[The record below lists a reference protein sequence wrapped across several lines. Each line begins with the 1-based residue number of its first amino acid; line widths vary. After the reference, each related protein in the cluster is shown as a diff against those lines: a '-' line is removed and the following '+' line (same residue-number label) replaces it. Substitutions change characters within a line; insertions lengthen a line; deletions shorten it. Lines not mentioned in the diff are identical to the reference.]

1 MKEVAKKLIIKDDD
15 NYNEDKLR
23 RYHLPIIKS
32 VNQLLSMIS
41 FTSEDE
47 RKFFYSNNR
56 KTFLYREITVHKRN
70 GNGLRTIEIP
80 DPKVKEIQQVLN
92 KYIFSKFRMAN
103 SCHGFVKNKSILTN
117 ALPHVGAKTLMKFD
131 IKDFFPS
138 ITLNLVVQQ
147 LRFFGYGINV
157 SKYIGYLCVNKDFCL
172 PQGAPTSPYI
182 SNLICINIDKRIE
195 GYCKKYNYKYTRYAD
210 DISISS
216 TEYISDYKYEKIKEF
231 IKKVLDDEKKLYS
244 FKLNEEKCHKFVNGQ
259 KMIVTGIVI
268 NSKATVNKSVYRELD
283 NAIRYIK
290 LFGVNNH
297 VEHLEL
303 DYDVYSYKQHLY
315 GLAYFVNMVNP
326 DKAKI
331 YLNKLNSLNFDEES
345 HGDSR
350 WQD

>member
-1 MKEVAKKLIIKDDD
+1 MKEVTKKLIIKDND

-56 KTFLYREITVHKRN
+56 KTFLYREITVPKRN

-147 LRFFGYGINV
+147 LRFFG
-157 SKYIGYLCVNKDFCL
+157 
-172 PQGAPTSPYI
+172 
-182 SNLICINIDKRIE
+182 
-195 GYCKKYNYKYTRYAD
+195 
-210 DISISS
+210 
-216 TEYISDYKYEKIKEF
+216 
-231 IKKVLDDEKKLYS
+231 
-244 FKLNEEKCHKFVNGQ
+244 
-259 KMIVTGIVI
+259 
-268 NSKATVNKSVYRELD
+268 
-283 NAIRYIK
+283 
-290 LFGVNNH
+290 
-297 VEHLEL
+297 
-303 DYDVYSYKQHLY
+303 
-315 GLAYFVNMVNP
+315 
-326 DKAKI
+326 
-331 YLNKLNSLNFDEES
+331 
-345 HGDSR
+345 
-350 WQD
+350 